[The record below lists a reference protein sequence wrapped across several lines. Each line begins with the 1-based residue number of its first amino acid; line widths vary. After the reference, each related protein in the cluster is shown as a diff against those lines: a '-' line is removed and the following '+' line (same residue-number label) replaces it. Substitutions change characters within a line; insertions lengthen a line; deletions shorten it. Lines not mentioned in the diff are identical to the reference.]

1 MFKKKKD
8 DDFSFEDF
16 EVSEEIVEDF
26 NYYYIEDEEQ
36 ELNKKIRNKHRLIFA
51 SFFVVILTVFITILG
66 AIQMFNYNTT
76 QIINKNYMLRAEII
90 RQTEKD
96 YEYCKNYFYVINN
109 TNNGLFIEMANK
121 AQKEELSSDE
131 KAKFI
136 EDFETMKKN
145 FDEKKASLMLDGNIE
160 ENRIFNSY
168 LKAIGDA
175 YILVNETYKSFDKK
189 EDYNK
194 ALEKLKENYDSPEIG
209 VTDILDKLVSSYK
222 ESKELLK

>member
-136 EDFETMKKN
+136 EDFETMKKT
-145 FDEKKASLMLDGNIE
+145 FDEKMSSLILDENIE
-160 ENRIFNSY
+160 ENRIFNRY
-168 LKAIGDA
+168 LRTIREA
-175 YILVNETYKSFDKK
+175 YDLANKTYKTIDKK

-194 ALEKLKENYDSPEIG
+194 ALEILKKQYDDPTSNED
-209 VTDILDKLVSSYK
+209 TLDKLVSSYK
-222 ESKELLK
+222 ESKEVLK

>member
-51 SFFVVILTVFITILG
+51 SFFVVILTIFITILG

-96 YEYCKNYFYVINN
+96 YEYCKNYFYIINN

-121 AQKEELSSDE
+121 SQKEELGSDE

-136 EDFETMKKN
+136 NDFETMKKS
-145 FDEKKASLMLDGNIE
+145 FDEKMGSLVLDENIE
-160 ENRIFNSY
+160 ENRIFNKY
-168 LKAIGDA
+168 LRTIREA
-175 YILVNETYKSFDKK
+175 YDLANKTYKSFDKK

-194 ALEKLKENYDSPEIG
+194 ALEILKKQYDDPTSNED
-209 VTDILDKLVSSYK
+209 TLDKLVSSYK
-222 ESKELLK
+222 KSKELLK

>member
-145 FDEKKASLMLDGNIE
+145 FDEKMSSLILDENIE
-160 ENRIFNSY
+160 ENRIFNRY
-168 LKAIGDA
+168 LRTIREA
-175 YILVNETYKSFDKK
+175 YDLANKTYKTIDKK

-194 ALEKLKENYDSPEIG
+194 ALEILKKQYDDPTSNED
-209 VTDILDKLVSSYK
+209 TLDKLVSSYK
-222 ESKELLK
+222 ESKEVLK